1 MTFGDGKLV
10 RIKPKSIL
18 YDETRKDVIGKQ
30 VGEKIGVNSNK
41 GFKIKVHW
49 DDSPSADDTLF
60 STKDLQIVPLKD
72 SRIRDRVDSRIRDR
86 VESRNGVHNEGT
98 NVRVDSRNGVHNEGT
113 NVRQR
118 KVAAQKEAIN
128 KDAAAYKVW
137 DEILVDECYAI

>member
-98 NVRVDSRNGVHNEGT
+98 NVR
-113 NVRQR
+113 QR